1 MLGLQDFLI
10 LAAPSQNVAA
20 LPVQQ
25 LTWLFSFDARD
36 PNYKNVGVRKVI
48 RAFLPAE
55 LLMEGCSFA
64 WEITSPEG
72 LPLLDGAVKA
82 GVFLHNDIVKMLCAA
97 LGVDM
102 PTRGAGKHGGVVKQ
116 DLALALASFLF
127 PGETA
132 QELARMA
139 AAMTWQGNAK
149 QKLGDESLRV
159 LELVKELDEENRE
172 CPEFKKVAKLA
183 KDTLSEVQR
192 TTTEKSV
199 REKINQEKKQEQER
213 QQEQR
218 QQPQQQEAASASKP
232 PQNDPRPQPDATN
245 PALAEAVA
253 AAVEPRPE
261 ALPAATAAKSA
272 PAVAPRR
279 PTQTPTSLRDAL
291 LKPDMTMVG
300 INRDPSSYGY
310 RATYPSHGL
319 SD

>member
-1 MLGLQDFLI
+1 
-10 LAAPSQNVAA
+10 
-20 LPVQQ
+20 
-25 LTWLFSFDARD
+25 
-36 PNYKNVGVRKVI
+36 
-48 RAFLPAE
+48 
-55 LLMEGCSFA
+55 
-64 WEITSPEG
+64 
-72 LPLLDGAVKA
+72 
-82 GVFLHNDIVKMLCAA
+82 
-97 LGVDM
+97 
-102 PTRGAGKHGGVVKQ
+102 
-116 DLALALASFLF
+116 
-127 PGETA
+127 
-132 QELARMA
+132 MA
-139 AAMTWQGNAK
+139 GNAK

-261 ALPAATAAKSA
+261 ALPAATASCQISA
-272 PAVAPRR
+272 RSCPKKAHTNPYQFEGCPAEARY
-279 PTQTPTSLRDAL
+279 DYGW
-291 LKPDMTMVG
+291 D
-300 INRDPSSYGY
+300 RDPSSYG
-310 RATYPSHGL
+310 L